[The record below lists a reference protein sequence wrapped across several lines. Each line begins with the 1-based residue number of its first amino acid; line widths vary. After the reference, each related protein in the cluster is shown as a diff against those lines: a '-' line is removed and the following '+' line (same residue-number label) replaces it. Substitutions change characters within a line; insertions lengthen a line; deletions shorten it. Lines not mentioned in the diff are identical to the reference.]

1 MELKERIIH
10 ETLKLFSLKGYL
22 NTSIEDILERANSSK
37 GGLYNHF
44 KSKDQLF
51 LAVLSQARKI
61 WREKVLHGLD
71 QIDQPFMKVRR
82 LLENYRDRYIR
93 DSDNIP
99 GGCVFVTLSVE
110 LDDQRPE
117 FAVEIREGF
126 ARALALVKRLLD
138 EAQARGELRKNVNT
152 EAVSQLVFSTMLGAS
167 VLYGMDKSPET
178 LGRSIGALLDYLDS
192 LSSSCASDAS
202 RTAVARSSHTS
213 E

>member
-71 QIDQPFMKVRR
+71 QIDKPFMKIRR

-110 LDDQRPE
+110 LDDQRPD

-126 ARALALVKRLLD
+126 VRALALVKHLLD
-138 EAQARGELRKNVNT
+138 EAQARGELRENVNT
-152 EAVSQLVFSTMLGAS
+152 EAVSRLVFSTMLGAS
-167 VLYGMDKSPET
+167 VLYGMDKSPDT

-192 LSSSCASDAS
+192 LSS
-202 RTAVARSSHTS
+202 
-213 E
+213 